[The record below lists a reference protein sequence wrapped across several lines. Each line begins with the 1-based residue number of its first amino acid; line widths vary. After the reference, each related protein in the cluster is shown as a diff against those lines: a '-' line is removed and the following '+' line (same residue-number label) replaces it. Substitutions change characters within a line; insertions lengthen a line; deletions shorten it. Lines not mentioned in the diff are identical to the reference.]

1 MALGKP
7 LAAVAH
13 NWCIMATDGCGSEGP
28 ASFRPRRGLDHAAAM
43 IVVAPGSR
51 LNVGVDHYG
60 IGQASRHQ
68 ENIARGSLRGRM
80 ALASACVSQSQLV

>member
-1 MALGKP
+1 
-7 LAAVAH
+7 
-13 NWCIMATDGCGSEGP
+13 
-28 ASFRPRRGLDHAAAM
+28 M
-43 IVVAPGSR
+43 IVVAPSSR